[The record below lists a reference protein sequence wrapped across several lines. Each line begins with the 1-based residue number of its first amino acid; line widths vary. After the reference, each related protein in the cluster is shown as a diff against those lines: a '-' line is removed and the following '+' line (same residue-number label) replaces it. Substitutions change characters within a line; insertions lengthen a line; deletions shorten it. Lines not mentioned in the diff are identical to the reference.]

1 MTMRLMFTNED
12 ARASSIGLSLP
23 VTRGVIA
30 CHFLD
35 GATEAVRNRLDSNT
49 PGTITGSP
57 SWGDGF
63 GTFTGNTTYV
73 STAIAD
79 LSLTDV
85 SMIVVAKS
93 TAAFSAS
100 ASRPVLAGSYGAI
113 SADLYTAC
121 INITGTPSSAPAAT
135 VAATASRNNSSVPAN
150 VTASITV
157 ADMSA
162 WTILGMSVAG
172 AGGANALKIYDLTN
186 GASASTTMSTARL
199 PHPTRLFQIGAT
211 SSSLVGGNTSVAAYI
226 LGNVVWTQAEFE
238 KLAAGLRRRVDAYHS
253 IAA

>member
-79 LSLTDV
+79 AAMTDV
-85 SMIVVAKS
+85 SFLVIAKS
-93 TAAFSAS
+93 TAAFTSAGT
-100 ASRPVLAGSYGAI
+100 RPQLAGSFGAI
-113 SADLYTAC
+113 GSDTYSAC
-121 INITGTPSSAPAAT
+121 IRISGTPSAAPVAT
-135 VAATASRNNSSVPAN
+135 VLATASRNNSGVPAEIQ
-150 VTASITV
+150 AGITV
-157 ADMSA
+157 ADMSK
-162 WTILGMSVAG
+162 WTMLAMTVAG
-172 AGGANALKIYDLTN
+172 AGGANALRIYDLTN
-186 GASASTTMSTARL
+186 GASASATLSTPRL
-199 PHPTRLFQIGAT
+199 PHPTRLFQIGA
-211 SSSLVGGNTSVAAYI
+211 SSNALVGGNTSVAAFV
-226 LGNVVWTQAEFE
+226 LHDAVLTEAELQ
-238 KLAAGLRRRVDAYHS
+238 KQAAGLRRRVDAYHS